1 MGTTPATFNPTS
13 TYGPDLQQVITQAVT
28 VASIP
33 LNQLNTNVTT
43 LQGQSTELG
52 NVQNGFNLIQT
63 AIQSL
68 TSASTGGSLS
78 ASVGDN
84 TIATA
89 NLNSSAAATPG
100 TYTLNVI
107 SAGSPTTSV
116 SNASLPAVSDPTASS
131 ISTSGTYTLTVN
143 GSSYTITP
151 TTNSLNAL
159 AQAINSSGA
168 GVSATVLNLGSPS
181 APDYHLSLQS
191 TALGDVPI
199 QLNDGSQDL
208 LTTLS
213 TGTPAQYQVNG
224 QPSTPISSDSS
235 TVTLA
240 PGLTVNLLGI
250 GQTTVT
256 VANDPTS
263 AETAI
268 SSFVTAY
275 NETAD
280 ELATNRGSAGGALT
294 GESIV
299 FSLQQAL
306 QNMANYSGGTGSV
319 TSIADLGLTFDGTGH
334 LDFNQSQF
342 ASVAASDP
350 SDLAAFLG
358 TGTGS
363 GFLASAANT
372 LSGLNDP
379 TDGLFESQQGTIEN
393 RILADNQEIS
403 DTQARIT
410 TMQNQLTAQM
420 SAADALLSTLQ
431 SQDTFMTQLFQA
443 QNAIAQNGG

>member
-1 MGTTPATFNPTS
+1 MGTTPATFNGS
-13 TYGPDLQQVITQAVT
+13 SSYASDLQQTITHAVA

-33 LNQLNTNVTT
+33 LNQLNSNVTA
-43 LQGQSTELG
+43 LQSQSTELG
-52 NVQNGFNLIQT
+52 YLQNGFNLIQT
-63 AIQSL
+63 ALQGL
-68 TSASTGGSLS
+68 TTASAGGSLS
-78 ASVGDN
+78 ATVGDN

-89 NLNSSAAATPG
+89 NLNTSAAVTAG

-107 SAGSPTTSV
+107 SIGSPTTSV
-116 SNASLPAVSDPTASS
+116 SNASLPAVSDPSASS
-131 ISTSGTYTLTVN
+131 ISTSGSYTLSVN
-143 GSSYTITP
+143 GSNFTITP

-191 TALGDVPI
+191 TALGNVPI

-208 LTTLS
+208 LSTLS

-224 QPSTPISSDSS
+224 QPATPISSDSS

-240 PGLTVNLLGI
+240 PGLTVNLLGT

-256 VANDPTS
+256 VADDPTT
-263 AETAI
+263 TASSI
-268 SSFVTAY
+268 SSFVSAY
-275 NETAD
+275 NQTVD
-280 ELATNRGSAGGALT
+280 ELATNRGQANGPLT
-294 GESIV
+294 GQSIV

-306 QNMANYSGGTGSV
+306 RDLTNYSGGSGSV
-319 TSIADLGLTFDGTGH
+319 TSFADLGLTFDGTGH
-334 LDFNQSQF
+334 LAFNQSQF
-342 ASVAASDP
+342 ASVAAADP
-350 SDLAAFLG
+350 GDLAAFLG
-358 TGTGS
+358 PGTGS

-372 LSGLNDP
+372 ISGLNDS
-379 TDGLFESQQGTIEN
+379 TNGLFKLQQATIQN
-393 RILADNQEIS
+393 RILADNQKIS

-431 SQDTFMTQLFQA
+431 SQNTFMLQLFQA
-443 QNAIAQNGG
+443 QNAIAIQGS

>member
-1 MGTTPATFNPTS
+1 MGTTPATFNGSS
-13 TYGPDLQQVITQAVT
+13 TYAADLQQTITHAVA

-33 LNQLNTNVTT
+33 LNQLNSNVTT

-52 NVQNGFNLIQT
+52 YLQNGFNLIQT
-63 AIQSL
+63 AIQGL
-68 TSASTGGSLS
+68 TTASTGGSLS

-89 NLNSSAAATPG
+89 NLNTSAAATAG

-107 SAGSPTTSV
+107 STGSPTTSV
-116 SNASLPAVSDPTASS
+116 SNANLPAVSDPSASS
-131 ISTSGTYTLTVN
+131 ISTAGTYTLSVG
-143 GSSYTITP
+143 GSNFTITP
-151 TTNSLNAL
+151 ATNSLNAL

-168 GVSATVLNLGSPS
+168 AVSATVLNLGSPS

-191 TALGDVPI
+191 TALGNIAI
-199 QLNDGSQDL
+199 QLSDGQNL
-208 LTTLS
+208 LSTLS
-213 TGTPAQYQVNG
+213 TGAPAQYQVNG

-240 PGLTVNLLGI
+240 PGLTVNLLGT

-256 VANDPTS
+256 VANDS
-263 AETAI
+263 TAAASSL
-268 SSFVTAY
+268 SSFVSAY
-275 NETAD
+275 NQTVD

-294 GESIV
+294 GQSVV
-299 FSLQQAL
+299 FSLQEAL
-306 QNMANYSGGTGSV
+306 RDITNFSGGSGSV

-342 ASVAASDP
+342 DSVAAANP
-350 SDLAAFLG
+350 GDLAAFLG
-358 TGTGS
+358 SGTGTG
-363 GFLASAANT
+363 FLATAAST

-379 TDGLFESQQGTIEN
+379 TNGLFVTQQGTIEN

-420 SAADALLSTLQ
+420 SAADALLSTLE
-431 SQDTFMTQLFQA
+431 SQNTFMLQLFQA
-443 QNAIAQNGG
+443 QNAIANQGS